1 MHHNEARPVN
11 CDGGRSSMKVQ
22 NQVRVWPVGQRTS
35 SWHITDMWDRS
46 VSKPISI
53 DGKEPTCRSLRETR
67 SENTQTGSHGGQD
80 IFEHGWSISSLH
92 VGLPFSALLRNKCVL
107 YQRLRKIRVQRLH
120 HAVLVVVLLV
130 LLNLALGSS
139 PLREVEQW
147 WYSACSVL
155 QCMPLAI
162 WHRMNW
168 CMSTAWARVRCIS
181 QKA

>member
-53 DGKEPTCRSLRETR
+53 DGKEPTRRSLRETR

-107 YQRLRKIRVQRLH
+107 YQRLKNKSTE
-120 HAVLVVVLLV
+120 APPC
-130 LLNLALGSS
+130 GSS
-139 PLREVEQW
+139 SSTTRTTKPCAWLFASSWSRTMMVLRMLGTTV
-147 WYSACSVL
+147 YASDNLTPNGLMHV
-155 QCMPLAI
+155 
-162 WHRMNW
+162 HRG
-168 CMSTAWARVRCIS
+168 
-181 QKA
+181 